1 MILYINIIFLFNK
14 IIIEI
19 NIQIKLIEYNQ
30 SEMYMLSL
38 LKILLKK
45 IYYLFL
51 KIKFNYIEH
60 KKS

>member
-1 MILYINIIFLFNK
+1 M
-14 IIIEI
+14 IIEI

-45 IYYLFL
+45 NIIYF
-51 KIKFNYIEH
+51 
-60 KKS
+60 

>member
-1 MILYINIIFLFNK
+1 M
-14 IIIEI
+14 IIEI

-45 IYYLFL
+45 ILFISKNKVQL
-51 KIKFNYIEH
+51 YRT
-60 KKS
+60 

>member
-14 IIIEI
+14 MIIEI

-45 IYYLFL
+45 NIIYF
-51 KIKFNYIEH
+51 
-60 KKS
+60 

>member
-38 LKILLKK
+38 LKILLKN

>member
-1 MILYINIIFLFNK
+1 M
-14 IIIEI
+14 IIEI

-45 IYYLFL
+45 KIIYF
-51 KIKFNYIEH
+51 
-60 KKS
+60 

>member
-45 IYYLFL
+45 
-51 KIKFNYIEH
+51 
-60 KKS
+60 

>member
-1 MILYINIIFLFNK
+1 M
-14 IIIEI
+14 IIEI

-38 LKILLKK
+38 LKILLKN